1 MGGGGSQTSNQSS
14 TTMPIVPRGIRNLT
28 NASEKDWL
36 SALQAADAGGGL
48 AALLQGHPEAIAQ
61 LTSGQLGDINQLQG
75 IAQHGSAG
83 ENAAFNQLG
92 QLTGGPIG
100 SSPDTLAAMRA
111 YQQNIA
117 PTIASSV
124 ANTGGGRGGAEIAA
138 LAQGQ
143 TNAYTP
149 LLQQEIANR
158 QASVPLYAQ
167 LGQQQSGDLST
178 ALNAGDLQ
186 RQIAQSGDTAAFQDF
201 LRRSGLVQ
209 QFAQGPAQQFG
220 PLTMGS
226 RSTGTATAGGGQ
238 GKF

>member
-92 QLTGGPIG
+92 QL
-100 SSPDTLAAMRA
+100 
-111 YQQNIA
+111 
-117 PTIASSV
+117 
-124 ANTGGGRGGAEIAA
+124 
-138 LAQGQ
+138 
-143 TNAYTP
+143 
-149 LLQQEIANR
+149 LQQEIANR